1 MLADGIFFPFSFG
14 NGGVEEMIS
23 WRGGDLELSISML
36 ILNDPF
42 CFSLGVVLLVS
53 HACESGSGLVR
64 SLLMCDLCM

>member
-1 MLADGIFFPFSFG
+1 MLADGIFSFFVWEWW
-14 NGGVEEMIS
+14 GGGDDFLE
-23 WRGGDLELSISML
+23 GGDLELSISML